1 MLSILFLS
9 PRIQNLTCVYEILT
23 GCNIVVTP
31 LNSIL
36 SSISPYCKWLDHS
49 ERRSMYCTDYHILYP
64 YSSSHCPPAS
74 PKPHYTN
81 VSLISCPP
89 LNQHPV
95 LHLDAVCATIRIYGH
110 ITPHF
115 SIFRLAP
122 GCKSGQCDQ
131 NNRDILHHKVSN
143 KRYGY
148 PLSVGTS

>member
-1 MLSILFLS
+1 MCI
-9 PRIQNLTCVYEILT
+9 RDTTT

-49 ERRSMYCTDYHILYP
+49 ERRTMYCTDYHILYP
-64 YSSSHCPPAS
+64 YPISHCPPAS

-95 LHLDAVCATIRIYGH
+95 LHLDAVCATIRYISKIPLH
-110 ITPHF
+110 SISIRKLIEKKNF
-115 SIFRLAP
+115 SPEFLPDVDTLGDWLLA
-122 GCKSGQCDQ
+122 
-131 NNRDILHHKVSN
+131 
-143 KRYGY
+143 
-148 PLSVGTS
+148 